1 MSRKIT
7 FAVVA
12 VAALGTA
19 ALAPTSASAW
29 AWNGGWG
36 FYDAWW
42 GPGYY
47 YSPSVTFGDSIAY
60 CARRYRT
67 YDPASGTF
75 LGRDGFRHFCL

>member
-1 MSRKIT
+1 MLRKIT
-7 FAVVA
+7 LAVVA
-12 VAALGTA
+12 AATVGTA

-29 AWNGGWG
+29 VWNDGWVG
-36 FYDAWW
+36 LYDTWW

-47 YSPSVTFGDSIAY
+47 HYPSVGDTIAY

-75 LGRDGFRHFCL
+75 VGKDGFRHYCM